1 MGRSAE
7 LKNGLKVDFGAFWSI
22 LGGVNGSQIAN
33 FDQKM
38 VVSKAIFAFQRPPR
52 ALKMPKSYLESSA
65 EFKNGLKVE
74 IGPKLSIL
82 EPFYELTLRSSVP
95 TVPSRLD
102 SNLRSICS
110 ATTLPLGFI
119 QTAIV
124 RRPSLVP
131 GRLGD
136 RSYFRKIKKNSAS
149 NGQIVTY
156 DTPKCWKLNFRSS
169 RAIKKVLFG
178 GKLKFNFFP
187 P

>member
-1 MGRSAE
+1 
-7 LKNGLKVDFGAFWSI
+7 
-22 LGGVNGSQIAN
+22 
-33 FDQKM
+33 
-38 VVSKAIFAFQRPPR
+38 
-52 ALKMPKSYLESSA
+52 MPKSYLESSA

-74 IGPKLSIL
+74 IGGKLSIL
-82 EPFYELTLRSSVP
+82 EPFYELTRSSVP
-95 TVPSRLD
+95 PTVTDPRLD

-119 QTAIV
+119 GTAIV
-124 RRPSLVP
+124 RWPSLVP
-131 GRLGD
+131 GPSGD
-136 RSYFRKIKKNSAS
+136 RSYFRKLKKNSAS

-156 DTPKCWKLNFRSS
+156 DIPKCWKLNFRRS